1 MLNGVRYQV
10 GTQLELTLPSP
21 TATDAAFDRWVR
33 ELVGSG
39 LPEAMWGGRPGAGR
53 VEVMLVVDATDAE
66 HALAIAV
73 TGLRT
78 TSRDMGRA
86 LPGWRLRS
94 LAAQPLGNPE
104 DWPDGDGETST
115 ERPVG

>member
-1 MLNGVRYQV
+1 MLTGVRYQV

-21 TATDAAFDRWVR
+21 AATDAALDRWVR
-33 ELVGSG
+33 ELAGSG
-39 LPEAMWGGRPGAGR
+39 VPEAMWGGRPGVGR
-53 VEVMLVVDATDAE
+53 VEVMLIVEATDAE

-78 TSRDMGRA
+78 TARAMGRA
-86 LPGWRLRS
+86 LPAWRLRS

-104 DWPDGDGETST
+104 DWPGSE
-115 ERPVG
+115 E